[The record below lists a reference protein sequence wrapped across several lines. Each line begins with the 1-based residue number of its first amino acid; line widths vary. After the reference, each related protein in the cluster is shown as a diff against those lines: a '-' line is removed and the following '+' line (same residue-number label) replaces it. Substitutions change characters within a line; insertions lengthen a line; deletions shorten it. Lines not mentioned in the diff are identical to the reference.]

1 MKKKTMIALAL
12 CLAAVFCF
20 TACGEKTL
28 AEENR
33 TENQGGT
40 GSRRRIIKATESFL
54 EEVQDSDYGYEKDRT
69 AVAGVGETMSND
81 FFDWTVNSYE
91 VKKKT
96 QGVSAGKGYKFVI
109 INMTMKNT
117 EEEGYETGNYEFRGV
132 ISGQAEDLDS
142 ENAFYPGMLAD
153 EFYIDAGQTVTGDVL
168 FKVPEDCDALIVNY
182 LEMYGDESA
191 GNMYWYE
198 LDLTK

>member
-1 MKKKTMIALAL
+1 MIALAL

-33 TENQGGT
+33 TE
-40 GSRRRIIKATESFL
+40 IKEEQAAGEDNKSYGEL
-54 EEVQDSDYGYEKDRT
+54 SEEVQDSDYGYEKDRT

-81 FFDWTVNSYE
+81 FFDWTVNSYK

>member
-33 TENQGGT
+33 TE
-40 GSRRRIIKATESFL
+40 IKEEQAAGEDNKSYGEL
-54 EEVQDSDYGYEKDRT
+54 SEEVQDSDYGYEKDRT

-81 FFDWTVNSYE
+81 FFDWTVNSYK

-96 QGVSAGKGYKFVI
+96 QGVSGGKGYKFVI

>member
-1 MKKKTMIALAL
+1 MKKKTMIALIL
-12 CLAAVFCF
+12 CLTAVFCF

-28 AEENR
+28 AEENQVEIKEEQAAGE
-33 TENQGGT
+33 ENKSYGEL
-40 GSRRRIIKATESFL
+40 SK
-54 EEVQDSDYGYEKDRT
+54 EVQDSEFGYEKDRT
-69 AVAGVGETMSND
+69 AVAAVGKTMSND

-132 ISGQAEDLDS
+132 ISGQAEDLDT

-168 FKVPEDCDALIVNY
+168 FKVPENCDALIVNY

>member
-1 MKKKTMIALAL
+1 MIALIL
-12 CLAAVFCF
+12 CLTAVFCF

-28 AEENR
+28 AEENQV
-33 TENQGGT
+33 E
-40 GSRRRIIKATESFL
+40 IKEEQAAGEDNKSYGEL
-54 EEVQDSDYGYEKDRT
+54 SKEVQDSDYGYEKDRT

-91 VKKKT
+91 VKQKT
-96 QGVSAGKGYKFVI
+96 HGVSAGKGYKFVI
-109 INMTMKNT
+109 INMSMTNT
-117 EEEGYETGNYEFRGV
+117 EEEAYETGNYEFRGV
-132 ISGQAEDLDS
+132 IAGQAQDLDS
-142 ENAFYPGMLAD
+142 ENAFYEEMIPDEDAHYVLEPGATL
-153 EFYIDAGQTVTGDVL
+153 TGDVL

>member
-1 MKKKTMIALAL
+1 
-12 CLAAVFCF
+12 
-20 TACGEKTL
+20 
-28 AEENR
+28 
-33 TENQGGT
+33 
-40 GSRRRIIKATESFL
+40 
-54 EEVQDSDYGYEKDRT
+54 
-69 AVAGVGETMSND
+69 MSND

-117 EEEGYETGNYEFRGV
+117 EEEGYETGNFEFRGV

-168 FKVPEDCDALIVNY
+168 FKVPEDCSALIVNY

>member
-20 TACGEKTL
+20 TACGEETL

-33 TENQGGT
+33 TE
-40 GSRRRIIKATESFL
+40 IKEEQAAGEDNKSYGEL
-54 EEVQDSDYGYEKDRT
+54 SEEVQDSDYGYEKDRT

-168 FKVPEDCDALIVNY
+168 FKVPEDCSALIVNY

>member
-33 TENQGGT
+33 TE
-40 GSRRRIIKATESFL
+40 IKEEQAAGEDNKSYGEL
-54 EEVQDSDYGYEKDRT
+54 SEEVQDSDYGYEKDRT

-81 FFDWTVNSYE
+81 FFDWTVNSYK